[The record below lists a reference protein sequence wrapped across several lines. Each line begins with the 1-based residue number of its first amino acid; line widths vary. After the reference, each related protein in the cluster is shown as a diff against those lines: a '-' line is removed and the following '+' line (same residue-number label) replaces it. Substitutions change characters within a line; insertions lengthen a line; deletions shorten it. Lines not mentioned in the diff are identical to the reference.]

1 MNDKCLLEFIYS
13 PNNFPE
19 IYSYYIMNINEINK
33 FKYYYKELKF
43 NPIKN
48 FLNNE
53 TLNIE
58 NTTYNVYENNNSDF
72 FINIS
77 IFLSISKTC
86 DILSKFYDLIDKQT
100 DNTSSSDNQLFD
112 ETDNVINIINLFN
125 NNNNDENNN
134 KIKNIINDYPNLI
147 NDNEIS
153 EIYDSIQ

>member
-100 DNTSSSDNQLFD
+100 DNTTSSDNQLFD

-134 KIKNIINDYPNLI
+134 KIKNIINDYPNLK

>member
-100 DNTSSSDNQLFD
+100 DNTTSSDNQLFD